1 MNRQQFDFEFGKKH
15 GVNSFQLTD
24 TLTVFRKPYEIWNE
38 ETDESIYFKNVDEL
52 LNYEIE
58 KSIANKLK
66 PICDTFCVFDNTY
79 KISFMHSYVSILFIS
94 TNTFTVIIPYESINK
109 IKTWNDLIKFKMKG
123 HKTNG

>member
-1 MNRQQFDFEFGKKH
+1 MNSADYTQLKIEYNKYLSKVKECEKK
-15 GVNSFQLTD
+15 L
-24 TLTVFRKPYEIWNE
+24 
-38 ETDESIYFKNVDEL
+38 
-52 LNYEIE
+52 YEIE
-58 KSIANKLK
+58 KSITTKLK

-123 HKTNG
+123 KKNGS